1 MNNFP
6 SPYLKSSKKKLPVDM
21 LFAPKHPA
29 FKEKDVSHGTLK
41 NQFICSKILVLVI
54 FVQALIRV
62 PWDPFVER

>member
-1 MNNFP
+1 
-6 SPYLKSSKKKLPVDM
+6 M